1 MLSSLHQLLNQCW
14 STLHL
19 QTCTLLSL
27 LEAWKIGHFFAV
39 VICVKFGIFEYIFL
53 SFRINP
59 GITFVVLLFH
69 TFTGGVSKSC
79 GNSSFFSRCLC
90 WSNNFAHP
98 SNKLNSAQMMMR
110 KHWNQTL
117 HLSVW
122 FFFFKWLI
130 NFSFYWSWTIS
141 VFHTLKS
148 FILIETM
155 FLREQFINQTCFWQH
170 LATSN
175 DVIYV

>member
-1 MLSSLHQLLNQCW
+1 MCCSESLHTLMLSSLHQLLNQCW

-69 TFTGGVSKSC
+69 TFTGGETVVETLL
-79 GNSSFFSRCLC
+79 FFHAASADPTTLPTHQINWTLLKWWCANIETRLC
-90 WSNNFAHP
+90 IF
-98 SNKLNSAQMMMR
+98 LCD
-110 KHWNQTL
+110 
-117 HLSVW
+117 
-122 FFFFKWLI
+122 FFFF
-130 NFSFYWSWTIS
+130 
-141 VFHTLKS
+141 
-148 FILIETM
+148 
-155 FLREQFINQTCFWQH
+155 
-170 LATSN
+170 
-175 DVIYV
+175 